1 MQELL
6 NTLEN
11 DDDKET
17 VAQGCEA
24 LTLLLPEIGAAAF
37 SKHLQRLLE
46 LAFSLLEGQTTCQG
60 DDDEDDEDEDHD
72 QVLVLGLEFMDSVAE
87 IVPKT
92 PDSESE
98 ISDLKSQIPNPKPS
112 TLNPQHSTLNTQQYS
127 TTLNNTQ
134 QHIVIP
140 NPKPQTPK
148 PRC

>member
-24 LTLLLPEIGAAAF
+24 LTLLLPEIGAVAF

-60 DDDEDDEDEDHD
+60 DDDEDDEEEDHD
-72 QVLVLGLEFMDSVAE
+72 QVQGLSILLSNMFHRPQSQ
-87 IVPKT
+87 IQNPKI
-92 PDSESE
+92 PNP
-98 ISDLKSQIPNPKPS
+98 KSQIPNPNPS
-112 TLNPQHSTLNTQQYS
+112 TLNPQPSTLNPQPS
-127 TTLNNTQ
+127 T
-134 QHIVIP
+134 P
-140 NPKPQTPK
+140 NL
-148 PRC
+148 

>member
-37 SKHLQRLLE
+37 TKHLQRLLE

-72 QVLVLGLEFMDSVAE
+72 QVLVFGFRVYGCCSR

-92 PDSESE
+92 PDSQSE
-98 ISDLKSQIPNPKPS
+98 ISDLKSKIQIPKPS
-112 TLNPQHSTLNTQQYS
+112 TLNTQHS

-134 QHIVIP
+134 QHSTTHP

-148 PRC
+148 PRY